1 MRATAWRS
9 SAKPDAEMFGKE
21 RLVEVIEKEARNG
34 ATQMEYALG
43 EAYENFVQGQT
54 QIDDV
59 TVMLVERTL

>member
-1 MRATAWRS
+1 
-9 SAKPDAEMFGKE
+9 MFGKE

-43 EAYENFVQGQT
+43 EAYENFVQGQP